1 MTVAG
6 GEKIKWLPVWSL
18 CVSVSIKNMIGLS
31 VTFLIASAI
40 RRESNGLLQASIIT
54 TPASVITKLH
64 VVVS

>member
-18 CVSVSIKNMIGLS
+18 WVSVSIKKVTGLS
-31 VTFLIASAI
+31 VTFLIAAAI
-40 RRESNGLLQASIIT
+40 RRESKGLLQLSIIT
-54 TPASVITKLH
+54 TPPSVTTKLH